1 MNEVDLVTI
10 RSMIIVNS
18 AHIEYEKAAVSRTL
32 VKFISVTK
40 KKRALSNK
48 LKIRILIQNNML

>member
-1 MNEVDLVTI
+1 MILVINNLRILMNEVDLVTI

-40 KKRALSNK
+40 KKRG
-48 LKIRILIQNNML
+48 II

>member
-1 MNEVDLVTI
+1 MNEVDLVTV

-18 AHIEYEKAAVSRTL
+18 AHVEYEKAAVSRTL

-40 KKRALSNK
+40 KRALSNK
-48 LKIRILIQNNML
+48 LKIRILMQSNML